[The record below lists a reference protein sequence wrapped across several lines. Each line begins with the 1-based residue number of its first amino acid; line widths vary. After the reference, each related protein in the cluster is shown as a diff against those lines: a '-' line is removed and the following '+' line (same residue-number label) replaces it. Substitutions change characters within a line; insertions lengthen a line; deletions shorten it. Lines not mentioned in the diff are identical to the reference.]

1 MGLAGGH
8 NPQDFSFGRRTDYSI
23 PLSDHCDY
31 DELIDMVIQSG
42 AEQVYTIHGFVDEF
56 ASDLRRRGI
65 SAQPLLENSL
75 DNFT

>member
-1 MGLAGGH
+1 M
-8 NPQDFSFGRRTDYSI
+8 
-23 PLSDHCDY
+23 SDHCDY
-31 DELIDMVIQSG
+31 PELIDMVVQSG

-56 ASDLRRRGI
+56 AEDLRKRGI